1 MAEDIEK
8 SLVGEEREKE
18 EEIGD
23 KVEREF
29 HAQRLTGANLL
40 RVPTVN
46 KQTGIWDEQN
56 TIPLK
61 LIEH

>member
-8 SLVGEEREKE
+8 SLVGEEKEKE

-46 KQTGIWDEQN
+46 K
-56 TIPLK
+56 
-61 LIEH
+61 